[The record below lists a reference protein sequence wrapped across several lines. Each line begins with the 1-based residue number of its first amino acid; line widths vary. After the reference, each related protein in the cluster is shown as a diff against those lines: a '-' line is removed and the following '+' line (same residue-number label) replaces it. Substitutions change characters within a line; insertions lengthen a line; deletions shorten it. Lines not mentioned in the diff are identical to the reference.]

1 MASLGNNQVNYATG
15 TAISAANLNAIQQYI
30 NQYTVPTYSTANNNQ
45 VLMIVNGSM
54 QWVILQSAENAT
66 F

>member
-1 MASLGNNQVNYATG
+1 MASLGNNQVNYSTG

-45 VLMIVNGSM
+45 ILMIVNGSM
-54 QWVILQSAENAT
+54 QWVILQNAEDAT